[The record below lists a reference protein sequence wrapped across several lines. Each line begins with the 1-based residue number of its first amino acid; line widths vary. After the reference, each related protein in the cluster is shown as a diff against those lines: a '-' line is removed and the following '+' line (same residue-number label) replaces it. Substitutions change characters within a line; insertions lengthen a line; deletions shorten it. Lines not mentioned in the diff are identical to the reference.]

1 MRGAD
6 FSFRFVLKC
15 ASGMNTLKSVFA
27 RKMDMEKKYSVA
39 LVSPNLGD
47 HMTVK
52 LAHSLAKVSRVG
64 EVFVAGVDRLSIPP
78 TVGLRVFRLAFFLRG
93 HSSCCRSFLK

>member
-1 MRGAD
+1 
-6 FSFRFVLKC
+6 
-15 ASGMNTLKSVFA
+15 
-27 RKMDMEKKYSVA
+27 MDMEKKYRVA

-64 EVFVAGVDRLSIPP
+64 EVLVAGVDRGKGAVIPLSMR
-78 TVGLRVFRLAFFLRG
+78 LRASRRADFLRG
-93 HSSCCRSFLK
+93 RSSCCRSF